1 MTGMQRTLRYVAI
14 PTEMAETVRSKGE
27 DPAYRHPAH
36 TQTAT
41 GHGPCRHCLRYF
53 KVGKERRIMFTY
65 DPFEGLEPLPLPGPI
80 FIHEQP
86 CPQYPTDGGF
96 PEDLRGHP
104 LTLVAYSVALSLL
117 AGFVTAAVKG
127 GSPMGAVWSLAGL
140 QLALGVFFEVTSWA
154 LLPVWYHLV
163 FLALIVPAVVW
174 GGRLRVGWDSPG

>member
-104 LTLVAYSVALSLL
+104 LTLIAY
-117 AGFVTAAVKG
+117 
-127 GSPMGAVWSLAGL
+127 GA
-140 QLALGVFFEVTSWA
+140 
-154 LLPVWYHLV
+154 
-163 FLALIVPAVVW
+163 
-174 GGRLRVGWDSPG
+174 GRLVREKEQVRDGRVEPVLDRFFARSDVHYVDVRDTGAGCYDLRVERMNGTAMSSDVHSC